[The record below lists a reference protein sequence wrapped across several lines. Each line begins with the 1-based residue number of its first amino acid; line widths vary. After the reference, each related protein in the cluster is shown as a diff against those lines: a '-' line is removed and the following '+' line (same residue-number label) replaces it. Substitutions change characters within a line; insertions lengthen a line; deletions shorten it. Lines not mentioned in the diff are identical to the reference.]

1 MSNGSFAKHYNQLL
15 GWKIV
20 AYREEEDIDGG
31 DPWPIF
37 TLQKTGFADLEVTV
51 LCDPEG
57 NGAGFL
63 DLQHPA
69 YTKSIA

>member
-1 MSNGSFAKHYNQLL
+1 MPNGSFEKHYNPLI
-15 GWKIV
+15 GWTIT
-20 AYREEEDIDGG
+20 AYREEEDEWGG

-37 TLQKTGFADLEVTV
+37 TLKKEGFADLEVTV
-51 LCDPEG
+51 QCDPEG

-63 DLQHPA
+63 YYEHPA